1 MCIRDSITSEI
12 VERLVECAALGAE
25 QSMRPELR
33 IVGGSECIASRG
45 VPNNTVSVDSE
56 QLQYEDENKLGCA
69 RAIILALAL
78 QAALIIAI
86 AICWKFRF
94 FLR

>member
-1 MCIRDSITSEI
+1 
-12 VERLVECAALGAE
+12 
-25 QSMRPELR
+25 MRPELR